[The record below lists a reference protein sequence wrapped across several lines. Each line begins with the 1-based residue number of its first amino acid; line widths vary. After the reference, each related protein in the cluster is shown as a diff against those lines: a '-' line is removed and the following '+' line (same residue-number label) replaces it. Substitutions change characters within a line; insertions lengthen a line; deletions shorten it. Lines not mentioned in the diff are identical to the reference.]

1 MTKRKL
7 IIGVAAALLAAVSLV
22 GCSKMTKKEKE
33 LRAQADVMEKGLE
46 LAFEQV
52 DEAMAPLLGEF
63 ADIDYSFTDIVSDML
78 KDVKKY
84 KIKAKDF
91 RAGVDEVDAYTQTWY
106 DKLEERYDTQWE
118 IIDDRYYDSDDD
130 SAEFKAQ
137 HDIAKEYI
145 YQMWD
150 ISEDMLDAW
159 YSILLERVDQL
170 EPSE

>member
-22 GCSKMTKKEKE
+22 GCSKMSEKEKE
-33 LRAQADVMEKGLE
+33 LKAQADLMEKGLE

-63 ADIDYSFTDIVSDML
+63 ADIDYSFADIVSEML

-84 KIKAKDF
+84 KIKAKDYK
-91 RAGVDEVDAYTQTWY
+91 AGVDEIDAYTQTWY

-118 IIDDRYYDSDDD
+118 IIDNRYYD
-130 SAEFKAQ
+130 SAEFKAH